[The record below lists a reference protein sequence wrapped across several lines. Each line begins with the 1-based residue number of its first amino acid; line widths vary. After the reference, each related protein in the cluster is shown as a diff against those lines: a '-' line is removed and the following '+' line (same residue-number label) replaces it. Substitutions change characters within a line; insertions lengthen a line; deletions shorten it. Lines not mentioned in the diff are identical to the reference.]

1 MESVQSF
8 ERGLAVIRSFGAEAP
23 RQTLSDVSRATDL
36 SRATVRRLLQTLEKE
51 GYCRREDSHF
61 ELTPKVLELGYAYLL
76 SHTLPQIVRPHLEDL
91 SDAVREST
99 SVAVLDGTAMVYIA
113 RVQANRVMTVA
124 IDIGS
129 RFEAYRTS
137 LGRAV
142 LAWMDEE
149 SLAAIWEASDRRHP
163 TRWTVTTLE
172 QLKERL
178 AEVRACGYSLV
189 DQELE
194 QGVRSVAAP
203 IFDADGMPL
212 AAVNV
217 STHTSR
223 TTKAD
228 LKKRV
233 VPALLRTAAAISTAM
248 TANRF

>member
-23 RQTLSDVSRATDL
+23 RQTLSAVARATGL
-36 SRATVRRLLQTLEKE
+36 SRATARRLLQTLQKE
-51 GYCRREDSHF
+51 GYVRHEDAQF
-61 ELTPKVLELGYAYLL
+61 ELTPRILDLGYAYLL
-76 SHTLPQIVRPHLEDL
+76 SHTLPQIVRPFLEDL
-91 SDAVREST
+91 SDTVKEST
-99 SVAVLDGTAMVYIA
+99 SVAVMDGTSVVYVA

-137 LGRAV
+137 LGRAM
-142 LAWMDEE
+142 LAWSEE
-149 SLAAIWEASDRRHP
+149 ECIEAIWETSDRRDP
-163 TRWTVTTLE
+163 TRWTVTSLE
-172 QLKERL
+172 ELKACL
-178 AEVRACGYSLV
+178 AEVRSTGYALV

-203 IFDADGMPL
+203 IVDTDGAPI

-228 LKKRV
+228 LKRRV
-233 VPALLRTAAAISTAM
+233 VPELLVTARDISTAL

>member
-23 RQTLSDVSRATDL
+23 RQTLAGVARATDL
-36 SRATVRRLLQTLEKE
+36 SRATARRLLQTLEKE
-51 GYCRREDSHF
+51 GYVRREDAHF

-76 SHTLPQIVRPHLEDL
+76 SHTLPQIVRPHLEEL
-91 SDAVREST
+91 SATVREST
-99 SVAVLDGTAMVYIA
+99 SVAVLDGTAVVYVA

-129 RFEAYRTS
+129 RFEAFRTS
-137 LGRAV
+137 LGRAM
-142 LAWMDEE
+142 LAWHDDEAV
-149 SLAAIWEASDRRHP
+149 AAIWEASDHRNP
-163 TRWTVTTLE
+163 TRWTVTSLD
-172 QLKERL
+172 QLRERL
-178 AEVRACGYSLV
+178 AEVRSCGYALV

-203 IFDADGMPL
+203 IFDADGHPL

-223 TTKAD
+223 TAKAD

-233 VPALLRTAAAISTAM
+233 VPELLRTAGAISTAM